1 MTQIHLFVYRLPA
14 TTIYFYKK
22 KNKENDRKLRAQ
34 RRNQTKIVLYK
45 EEHTH
50 MSVARKM

>member
-1 MTQIHLFVYRLPA
+1 MTQIHLFVYRLPERLQY
-14 TTIYFYKK
+14 IFIK

-50 MSVARKM
+50 MNVARKM